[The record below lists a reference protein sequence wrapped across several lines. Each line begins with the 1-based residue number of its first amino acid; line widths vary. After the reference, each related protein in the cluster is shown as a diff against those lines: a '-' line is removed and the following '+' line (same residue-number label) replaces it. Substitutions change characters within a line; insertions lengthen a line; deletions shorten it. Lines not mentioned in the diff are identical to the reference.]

1 MVNTPTVNTP
11 SPDQGENGQSTS
23 YAFYFA
29 LSAIVTGSIA
39 LAIVMFI
46 LFRAGSLTNPAQV
59 TTVLATYFTLVG
71 TVAGAYFGIKSS
83 RDATREIDKVADASG
98 AYVERLTHTEP
109 DDILAIAG
117 TQTEILTGY
126 YTTALAQANQSF
138 RWALVVGLFGLAFFF
153 GAVAFLLTTQV
164 QSIATVSVIGGALVE
179 VISGILFYLYGKAT
193 IQLADFQ
200 QRLAQTQRFLLA
212 NAICE
217 SLEGEEKQKARSSLV
232 HTIADPNSSQ

>member
-1 MVNTPTVNTP
+1 MVNTPTP
-11 SPDQGENGQSTS
+11 EKRENGQSPP

-29 LSAIVTGSIA
+29 L
-39 LAIVMFI
+39 LAIVSGTVVFAVVMFFAI
-46 LFRAGSLTNPAQV
+46 RTGMLTNSAQV
-59 TTVLATYFTLVG
+59 TSALASYFVIVG

-83 RDATREIDKVADASG
+83 RDVASEIDKVANASG
-98 AYVERLTHTEP
+98 AYAERLAHTKP
-109 DDILAIAG
+109 DDILTIAG

-138 RWALVVGLFGLAFFF
+138 KWALVAGLLGLAFFF
-153 GAVAFLLTTQV
+153 GAVTFLLTKQD
-164 QSIATVSVIGGALVE
+164 QSIAAVSVIGGALVE

-232 HTIADPNSSQ
+232 RTIADPNSSQ